1 MNVFG
6 RAFRWGL
13 GLCLALVL
21 LKPAAQ
27 ADEDEARL
35 DHAPINLSDQAS
47 LQRGAQHFMNYCM
60 TCHGAH
66 LARFD
71 LLERTGLNK
80 EQIQKNLILT
90 NAKIADYMSVVLN
103 RKDAKA
109 WFGTPPPDLSV
120 EARVRGA
127 DWLYTY
133 LRSFYRDD
141 QRDSGWNNR
150 VFPNVAMPHVL
161 WQLQGQQVLKGD
173 ALVLE
178 QPGTLSPK
186 EYDQYV
192 ADLVNFLVFLGEPEQ
207 QNRIRLGYGAF
218 IFLVLFFFLARA
230 LKHEYWKDVH

>member
-1 MNVFG
+1 MTVF
-6 RAFRWGL
+6 RLAAQWGCAV
-13 GLCLALVL
+13 CLTL
-21 LKPAAQ
+21 LFLQPAAH
-27 ADEDEARL
+27 AEGEMRL
-35 DHAPINLSDQAS
+35 DHAPVNLSDQAS

-103 RKDAKA
+103 RKDAQA
-109 WFGTPPPDLSV
+109 WFGAPPPDLSV

-150 VFPNVAMPHVL
+150 VFPNVAMSHVL

-178 QPGTLSPK
+178 QPGALSPK

-218 IFLVLFFFLARA
+218 IFLVVFFFLARA

>member
-1 MNVFG
+1 MTLF
-6 RAFRWGL
+6 RMTARWGL
-13 GLCLALVL
+13 SLCLALVFL
-21 LKPAAQ
+21 QSVARA
-27 ADEDEARL
+27 EEVRL

-109 WFGTPPPDLSV
+109 WFGAPPPDLSV

-141 QRDSGWNNR
+141 RRDSGWNNR

-161 WQLQGQQVLKGD
+161 WQLQGQQILKGD

-207 QNRIRLGYGAF
+207 QNRVRLGYGAF
-218 IFLVLFFFLARA
+218 IFLVIFFFLARA